1 MGSLILCHK
10 KKARQP
16 YEITRIHRKI
26 YTMEEL
32 CYYLCNHLYL
42 IDYTLTNEQL
52 CDWLEQELELREL
65 AQNLKQSLQ
74 QHVSVE
80 QFVLAILAYTS
91 IYTTEELKRIKST
104 LEALKHQKPVER
116 QKYKADNLLESGAMK
131 SAILIYQSIL
141 HDEQDETMDKK
152 FYGRV
157 YACLGAA
164 YGRMFLYRE
173 AAKMYETAFQICEE
187 EAMLTAY
194 MYACSRCMSEDEYQK
209 LLKKSPVYAEADEKL
224 KEEVKASLESD
235 YIAPIDKQILDAWKS
250 QYRRLGTGEI

>member
-1 MGSLILCHK
+1 MGSLILCHR

-42 IDYTLTNEQL
+42 IDYTLANEQL

-65 AQNLKQSLQ
+65 AQNLRQSLQ

-80 QFVLAILAYTS
+80 QFVLSILAYAS
-91 IYTTEELKRIKST
+91 IYTTEELKRIKNT
-104 LEALKHQKPVER
+104 LEVLKHQKPVER
-116 QKYKADNLLESGAMK
+116 QKYKADNLLESGAVK

-141 HDEQDETMDKK
+141 HDGQDETMDQK

-164 YGRMFLYRE
+164 YGRMFLYQE
-173 AAKMYETAFQICEE
+173 AAKMYQTAFQICEE

-194 MYACSRCMSEDEYQK
+194 MYACSCYMSEDEYQK
-209 LLKKSPVYAEADEKL
+209 LLKKSPVYAKADEKL
-224 KEEVKASLESD
+224 KVVKESLEGGSLP
-235 YIAPIDKQILDAWKS
+235 PIDKQTLDMWKT

>member
-42 IDYTLTNEQL
+42 IDYTLVNEEL
-52 CDWLEQELELREL
+52 CDWIEKELELSEL
-65 AQNLKQSLQ
+65 AKSLRQSLQ

-80 QFVLAILAYTS
+80 QFILTILAYAS
-91 IYTTEELKRIKST
+91 IYTTEELKQIKNT
-104 LEALKHQKPVER
+104 LDKLKHQKPIER
-116 QKYKADNLLESGAMK
+116 QKYKADNLLESGAVK
-131 SAILIYQSIL
+131 SAILVYQSIV
-141 HDEQDETMDKK
+141 HGEADETVDKK

-173 AAKMYETAFQICEE
+173 AAKMYETAFQICEDE
-187 EAMLTAY
+187 KILKAY
-194 MYACSRCMSEDEYQK
+194 IYASYRYMSEAEYQVF
-209 LLKKSPVYAEADEKL
+209 LKKSLLYKQADAQMKKEMEKL
-224 KEEVKASLESD
+224 QEEFKYTSD
-235 YIAPIDKQILDAWKS
+235 DNVLTEWKN
-250 QYRRLGTGEI
+250 QYRKLGTGEI